1 MTLYSHLVVFF
12 FTGFMALTAEL
23 APAAVYL
30 HQTVNSHSHYRS
42 GWKHESTFSSVSNK
56 TCTINSLKTPAA
68 SKTKVCAAGF
78 HRGKENKSRKPL
90 NGKTIGLS
98 DKCKKDSDY
107 SPLLFQLLET
117 INDGAVWPLDESTHL
132 LFHHTFLNVSWHE
145 IRAAGWARTDSPT
158 LISYS
163 SFYVCENW
171 MNN

>member
-78 HRGKENKSRKPL
+78 HRGKENDSRKPL

-117 INDGAVWPLDESTHL
+117 INDGAVWSLDESTHL
-132 LFHHTFLNVSWHE
+132 PFHIPECVLTRDKSSRLSSHWL
-145 IRAAGWARTDSPT
+145 TDSYQ
-158 LISYS
+158 LLLLLC
-163 SFYVCENW
+163 VWKLNEQLK
-171 MNN
+171 